1 MISLLLTALTFGAES
16 PRPTKAGEPLQEW
29 DVLAESGIV
38 RFVYVSPD
46 GLRDKFF
53 VAQLLQAI
61 ASKAARTLPIEI
73 LLFDDRRYT
82 PRAFPM
88 TDAQMLHWRARYN
101 KNPNSKF
108 EEFVWIS
115 VTNSKTSPPK
125 LKETRAKIR
134 PGFAE

>member
-1 MISLLLTALTFGAES
+1 MVSVLFTALTFGAET
-16 PRPTKAGEPLQEW
+16 PRPTKTGERLQEW
-29 DVLAESGIV
+29 DVVAESGII

-46 GLRDKFF
+46 GLKDKFF

-61 ASKAARTLPIEI
+61 VSKAARTLPIEI

-88 TDAQMLHWRARYN
+88 TDAQMLHWKARYN
-101 KNPNSKF
+101 SNPNRDF
-108 EEFVWIS
+108 EEFVWVS
-115 VTNSKTSPPK
+115 VTNSKASPPK